1 MDDVTIRFVSSLR
14 ERAVAVEKQLAR
26 LGFWFE
32 VTEAEGIR
40 EWWLDESTQGGEPE
54 IVLAKAQELD
64 PELIDMADVIHE
76 YDPNYY
82 ETEIQEE

>member
-1 MDDVTIRFVSSLR
+1 MEDITIRFVSSLR
-14 ERAVAVEKQLAR
+14 DRAVDVEKQLIR

-32 VTEAEGIR
+32 VTEADGVR
-40 EWWLDESTQGGEPE
+40 EWWLDESTQGGEPD

-76 YDPNYY
+76 YDPDYY
-82 ETEIQEE
+82 ETE